1 MAWKNQCSFFQGNV
15 RKCSWISGFSHSLSL
30 CELGAIAVLEPDMLM
45 LSNGGPTATV
55 SLAAFQVMLFRVAL
69 FYDTLRSHY

>member
-1 MAWKNQCSFFQGNV
+1 MARKNQCPFFQGNV
-15 RKCSWISGFSHSLSL
+15 LKCSWISGFSHSLSL

-45 LSNGGPTATV
+45 LSNEGPTATL
-55 SLAAFQVMLFRVAL
+55 SLATLQVMLFGVAL